1 MQALRSFMTCN
12 GRTLSLWERHF
23 PVFQFHRYSAPRT
36 RNTCGWC
43 CWEATFHL
51 LQPEERLHPGH
62 AAQSWPASG
71 AQGRQA
77 GGLAAQEMT
86 SLSPGGLRLAGWGWG
101 GRCRSLTFHWGL
113 GYRKPM
119 NLHGRVKNNWP
130 GLEATEGTCVPG
142 SGRVLLTEG
151 RWGTQFASVPP
162 RAAALG
168 RARGPP
174 PECHPTPHKTW
185 TRRGWAGRF
194 HNGRRALSHASRKS
208 SACRVYKARP
218 SRLGPGCGTSS
229 HRAPGQANQYHFP
242 VLELGNYEGE
252 RLPDLSPALHY
263 FADIKINC
271 LILGKHMLR
280 FKLSALVCSGI
291 ICIDLPASSQFCL
304 LTSRIIR
311 DGAVGERGAGMR
323 EKYEEE

>member
-12 GRTLSLWERHF
+12 CRTLSLWERHF

-130 GLEATEGTCVPG
+130 GLEATEGTPIYHLCP
-142 SGRVLLTEG
+142 
-151 RWGTQFASVPP
+151 F
-162 RAAALG
+162 
-168 RARGPP
+168 
-174 PECHPTPHKTW
+174 PTVHK
-185 TRRGWAGRF
+185 
-194 HNGRRALSHASRKS
+194 
-208 SACRVYKARP
+208 
-218 SRLGPGCGTSS
+218 
-229 HRAPGQANQYHFP
+229 PGQYVYNCKVFIVP
-242 VLELGNYEGE
+242 CVLQQ
-252 RLPDLSPALHY
+252 A
-263 FADIKINC
+263 
-271 LILGKHMLR
+271 
-280 FKLSALVCSGI
+280 
-291 ICIDLPASSQFCL
+291 
-304 LTSRIIR
+304 
-311 DGAVGERGAGMR
+311 
-323 EKYEEE
+323 EKMA